1 MMKIKKDF
9 ELRNIGG
16 ENTLVPV
23 GDTANSFKGIIK
35 INDIGS
41 FIWNNLENVN
51 TEEEIVSM
59 IVSGYGLEAIEAR
72 KDVSDFL
79 TYLKNVQI
87 I

>member
-1 MMKIKKDF
+1 MKIKKDF

-72 KDVSDFL
+72 KDVNDFL

>member
-72 KDVSDFL
+72 KDVNDFL

>member
-1 MMKIKKDF
+1 MKIKKDF

-35 INDIGS
+35 INDIGR

-72 KDVSDFL
+72 KDVNDFL